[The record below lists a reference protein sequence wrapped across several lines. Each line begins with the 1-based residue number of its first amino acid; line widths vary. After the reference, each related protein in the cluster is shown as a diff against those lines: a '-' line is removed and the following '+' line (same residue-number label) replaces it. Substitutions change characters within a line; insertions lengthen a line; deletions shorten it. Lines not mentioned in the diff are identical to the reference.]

1 MDPRWFANRVK
12 DGNIA
17 MKRQARFLSHISPMR
32 TPSVALRVTAWVC
45 VGALAVASWT
55 PGQEMVRTGFNTRLE
70 HLAAYLIT
78 GIAVIS
84 AYPQRPAWTIAAIL
98 CAYAGV
104 LELGQL
110 YIPGRH
116 AALLDWLA
124 SSSGVFFACLTMY
137 FFHKRYHIM

>member
-1 MDPRWFANRVK
+1 
-12 DGNIA
+12 
-17 MKRQARFLSHISPMR
+17 MR
-32 TPSVALRVTAWVC
+32 TSSVALRVIAWVC

-70 HLAAYLIT
+70 HLVAYLIT

-84 AYPQRPAWTIAAIL
+84 AYPRSRTWTIAAIL

-110 YIPGRH
+110 FIPGRH
-116 AALLDWLA
+116 AALFDWLA
-124 SSSGVFFACLTMY
+124 SSSGVLCACLTVY
-137 FFHKRYHIM
+137 FFHKRHHITYINH